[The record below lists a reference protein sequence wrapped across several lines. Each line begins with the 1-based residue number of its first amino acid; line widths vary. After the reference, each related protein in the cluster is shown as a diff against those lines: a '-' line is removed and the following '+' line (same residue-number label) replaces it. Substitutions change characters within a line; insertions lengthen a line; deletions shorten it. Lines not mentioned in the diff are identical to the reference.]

1 MNKEFLHMQKLAGI
15 ITEGEYNA
23 KMNEDFKVEKPQ
35 DFINY
40 EDAEEG
46 EGTPIETYKFLT
58 YFYNLLE
65 KGGYDIP
72 KDLQDWMDEAQY
84 DFAAFEENEDSEDG
98 YYPLSYWENF
108 NLQDAKEQVN
118 KFLDSFNDENGT
130 DYSSVEDFKT
140 R

>member
-1 MNKEFLHMQKLAGI
+1 MNKEILRMQMLAGI
-15 ITEGEYNA
+15 ITEGEY
-23 KMNEDFKVEKPQ
+23 KVQMNEDFQVEKPQ

-40 EDAEEG
+40 EYSSDEEG
-46 EGTPIETYKFLT
+46 TNIESYKFLK

-72 KDLQDWMDEAQY
+72 EDLQDWMNEAQY
-84 DFAAFEENEDSEDG
+84 DFAAFEEGD
-98 YYPLSYWENF
+98 YPLSYWENF
-108 NLQDAKEQVN
+108 DLQDAKEQVN
-118 KFLDSFNDENGT
+118 KFLYPGNSFNEEHGT